1 MTVKIVLPEPSD
13 KSGIQTSVGTK
24 VFNHEGAEIE
34 NITSIDIR
42 IRPNEIIEAK
52 INVYVN
58 SETDLDNVHALL
70 GTETLEQVA
79 AMHSFELSDP
89 ISSTIENTDFKVDFK
104 VDCSEIKEM
113 QATLDVLA
121 KYADELP
128 QAMKDELAEIIK
140 EK

>member
-1 MTVKIVLPEPSD
+1 MTVKIVLPELYD
-13 KSGIQTSVGTK
+13 KSKLQIAAGTK

-42 IRPNEIIEAK
+42 IRPDEIIEAT
-52 INVYVN
+52 INVAIDRVT
-58 SETDLDNVHALL
+58 EFDNIHALL
-70 GTETLEQVA
+70 GTDTLEQIA
-79 AMHSFELSDP
+79 ELHGLSLHP
-89 ISSTIENTDFKVDFK
+89 VKSNALATIDFK
-104 VDCSEIKEM
+104 VDCSQIDEI